1 MWDNYKLPTIINYCR
16 RIWTIN
22 NPYRYASS
30 IKYKTI
36 YTKARKNRDIYAKSP
51 DYRYKAFLYIRSKQ
65 QPSRYKPPLGLYC
78 RSPIHNMIDKCC
90 TFTEQDDEDKI
101 GFLLF

>member
-16 RIWTIN
+16 HIWTIN

-36 YTKARKNRDIYAKSP
+36 YTKARKKRSIYAKSP
-51 DYRYKAFLYIRSKQ
+51 NKYKAFVYSRSIQ
-65 QPSRYKPPLGLYC
+65 SSRYKPPLGLYC
-78 RSPIHNMIDKCC
+78 RSPIDNMIDKCC
-90 TFTEQDDEDKI
+90 KAQDADEI
-101 GFLLF
+101 GF

>member
-16 RIWTIN
+16 HIWTIN

-36 YTKARKNRDIYAKSP
+36 YTKSRKERDIYAKSSNK
-51 DYRYKAFLYIRSKQ
+51 YSKYKAFIYIINKQ
-65 QPSRYKPPLGLYC
+65 NPSRYKPPLGLYC
-78 RSPIHNMIDKCC
+78 RSPIDNMIDKC
-90 TFTEQDDEDKI
+90 FRDQDADEI
-101 GFLLF
+101 GF

>member
-16 RIWTIN
+16 CIRTIN

-36 YTKARKNRDIYAKSP
+36 YTKARKKRDIYSKSP
-51 DYRYKAFLYIRSKQ
+51 NKHKAFVYVRSNQ
-65 QPSRYKPPLGLYC
+65 SSRYKPPLGLYC
-78 RSPIHNMIDKCC
+78 RSPVYNMIDKCC
-90 TFTEQDDEDKI
+90 IAEDADEIRYSDY
-101 GFLLF
+101 